1 MKKSHILSI
10 VIFFI
15 GGFCLY
21 AQNASSNGKA
31 LNFPF
36 KKYGISIGNSYEFTG
51 IRINF
56 ADSAVKR
63 INGLNVTF
71 WLRKFKNYSSA
82 VNGISIGIIPTGGSM
97 QLINIGILGLGT
109 SPKNLNGLSLG
120 GFLIG
125 AGGNINGFTMSGL
138 IISADGD
145 ESKISGITIAGI
157 GLAAAKTVNG
167 LAIGGLG
174 VISDGNIN
182 GVATSLTYLS
192 AEDNFCGIGVTP
204 GYLKSELFKG
214 VSIACYSKTNQM
226 FGLSIALYNRT
237 NELHG
242 LQLGVLNYAGNNK
255 KGLKMLPIIN
265 MHLRKI
271 Q

>member
-1 MKKSHILSI
+1 MKKSCLLII
-10 VIFFI
+10 VILCTGVYI
-15 GGFCLY
+15 LNS
-21 AQNASSNGKA
+21 QDTISRGKA
-31 LNFPF
+31 LNIPF
-36 KKYGISIGNSYEFTG
+36 RKYGLSIGNSREFNG

-56 ADSAVKR
+56 ADKNVKR

-71 WLRKFKNYSSA
+71 WLRKYKNYSSA
-82 VNGISIGIIPTGGSM
+82 VNGISIGVIPTGGSM
-97 QLINIGILGLGT
+97 QPINIGILGLGA
-109 SPKNLNGLSLG
+109 SPKNLNGLSLAGFIIGSG
-120 GFLIG
+120 GC
-125 AGGNINGFTMSGL
+125 INGLSLCGL
-138 IISADGD
+138 IISADGNG
-145 ESKISGITIAGI
+145 SKISGITMAGL
-157 GLAAAKTVNG
+157 GLSAAKAVNG